1 MLIVFTIQRWSKR
14 KKDMITYTEYS
25 VEEYETAFFILG
37 SDLKDVHY
45 QIMRIQ
51 YHAPQHAVNYSE
63 IAVALRYAPPFINL
77 KYGELGRLIANVL
90 QKMPSRRDN
99 KTYRWW
105 SVLSTGKNSSRGFL
119 WTMHPT
125 LVQALEKLEWITV
138 DDHKVNNIAPQSTN
152 ITSKKPS
159 PSTQKERTQFNN
171 ADYSWQDDIAQ
182 WIVRHRKIPRDLSN
196 DFIRF
201 FELAFENTSH
211 PDMSWFGVHK
221 QVVSL
226 VIGGI
231 FLAAVNIADP
241 QQGIWLLLDQ
251 DFTSH
256 IEFECHPVKS
266 TRKSGSPLTWGY
278 VKDLKD
284 VSVLLQRP
292 EVWQSYSRASNKILK
307 SPISRSRDSEFQM
320 RRQKK
325 RVSDFWGMLRDTPEL
340 YLERQRIESDG
351 YFNAKDIEDAKR
363 RITSSI
369 VQRQGQSDF
378 RRKLLNAYDR
388 RCSITGCDV
397 EATLESAHIIPYSGA
412 TTNHPANGLLL
423 RADIHTLFDLHL
435 LSIKPDT
442 HTVTIAPGLLG
453 SSYQY
458 LEGCKLKLP
467 ENKHVLPDHAAL
479 TRHYEQ
485 FLQKHGIDKH

>member
-1 MLIVFTIQRWSKR
+1 
-14 KKDMITYTEYS
+14 MINYTQYS
-25 VEEYETAFFILG
+25 VEEYEKAFFILE

-45 QIMRIQ
+45 QIIRIQ
-51 YHAPQHAVNYSE
+51 YHAPQHAATHSE
-63 IAVALRYAPPFINL
+63 IAVALGYEPPFINL

-119 WTMHPT
+119 WVMHPT
-125 LVQALEKLEWITV
+125 LVRALGKLEWITV

-152 ITSKKPS
+152 ISLKDPS
-159 PSTQKERTQFNN
+159 PSVQKERTQFNN

-182 WIVRHRKIPRDLSN
+182 WIARHRKIPGDLSN

-201 FELAFENTSH
+201 FEFAFENTRH
-211 PDMSWFGVHK
+211 PELSWFGVHK

-231 FLAAVNIADP
+231 FLAALNIASP
-241 QQGIWLLLDQ
+241 EQGIWLLLDR
-251 DFTSH
+251 DFSSDFG
-256 IEFECHPVKS
+256 IEFSPVKS
-266 TRKSGSPLTWGY
+266 TQKSMTPLTWGHI
-278 VKDLKD
+278 KDLKNI
-284 VSVLLQRP
+284 SILLQKP
-292 EVWQSYSRASNKILK
+292 EVWRSYSRASDKILN
-307 SPISRSRDSEFQM
+307 SPIATSRDTEFQM
-320 RRQKK
+320 NRQK
-325 RVSDFWGMLRDTPEL
+325 RRLSDFGNVSRDTSEL
-340 YLERQRIESDG
+340 HLERQRIEGEG
-351 YFNAKDIEDAKR
+351 YFNAKDIEDARR

-369 VQRQGQSDF
+369 VQRQGQSEF
-378 RRKLLNAYDR
+378 RRKLLDAYGR

-397 EATLESAHIIPYSGA
+397 EATLDAAHIIPYSGN

-435 LSIKPDT
+435 LSLKPDT
-442 HTVTIAPGLLG
+442 YRVVIAPNLVG
-453 SSYQY
+453 SSYQD
-458 LEGCKLKLP
+458 LEGCELKLP
-467 ENKHVLPDHAAL
+467 ENKQVLPDHTAL

-485 FLQKHGIDKH
+485 FLQKHGIDTR